1 VGDVLDTIVKESS
14 KAEQIVEASQLKNT
28 LQSFEFNFKL
38 LLMRNILGITNDLS
52 QVLQR
57 KYQDIV
63 NDMTCVKL
71 SNARLQNM
79 REDGWCNLLDEVT
92 LFCKKKDIDIVNMD
106 DVFILHGKP
115 KRNVGTV
122 SNLHHFQV
130 EVFYQV
136 IDRQLQELN
145 NRFTEVNSELLICVA
160 SLNPQDS
167 FFAFDKEKLV
177 NMARFYP
184 SEFSSV
190 EFIGLDNQLENYIM
204 DVRSSEQFSNL
215 HGISDLSGMM
225 VETKKHIAY
234 PMVYL
239 LLKLALL
246 FPVATA
252 TVERSFSAMNF
263 VKNQLR
269 NRMGDDFLNSC
280 LVTYIESE
288 IFDSVENEKIMQ
300 YFQNMS
306 SRREQL

>member
-1 VGDVLDTIVKESS
+1 VCDVLDTIVKESS
-14 KAEQIVEASQLKNT
+14 KAEQRVEARQLKNT
-28 LQSFEFNFKL
+28 LQSFEFIFKL
-38 LLMRNILGITNDLS
+38 FLMRNILGITNDLS

-145 NRFTEVNSELLICVA
+145 NIFT
-160 SLNPQDS
+160 
-167 FFAFDKEKLV
+167 
-177 NMARFYP
+177 
-184 SEFSSV
+184 
-190 EFIGLDNQLENYIM
+190 
-204 DVRSSEQFSNL
+204 
-215 HGISDLSGMM
+215 
-225 VETKKHIAY
+225 
-234 PMVYL
+234 
-239 LLKLALL
+239 
-246 FPVATA
+246 
-252 TVERSFSAMNF
+252 
-263 VKNQLR
+263 
-269 NRMGDDFLNSC
+269 
-280 LVTYIESE
+280 
-288 IFDSVENEKIMQ
+288 
-300 YFQNMS
+300 
-306 SRREQL
+306 

>member
-1 VGDVLDTIVKESS
+1 
-14 KAEQIVEASQLKNT
+14 
-28 LQSFEFNFKL
+28 
-38 LLMRNILGITNDLS
+38 MRNILGITNDLS

-115 KRNVGTV
+115 KRNVETV

-167 FFAFDKEKLV
+167 FFAFDKEKLI

-190 EFIGLDNQLENYIM
+190 ELIGLDNQLENYIM

-239 LLKLALL
+239 LLKLSLL
-246 FPVATA
+246 LPMAIA
-252 TVERSFSAMNF
+252 TVERSFSAINF
-263 VKNQLR
+263 VKNQMC
-269 NRMGDDFLNSC
+269 NHIVDDFLNNC
-280 LVTYIESE
+280 LVTDIKSE
-288 IFDSVENEKIMQ
+288 IFDNVENEKIMQ
-300 YFQNMS
+300 YF
-306 SRREQL
+306 